1 MPTRFL
7 LHAARRRRPEGGKE
21 KHARSNGATAA
32 GLGALRGL
40 QLALRGHYVW
50 NEARYFNK
58 DAWAVCPLQIK
69 GSGFAPSRPI
79 PPDISMLSRPVGV
92 MCAGDPAF
100 QTQALS
106 RGWGISVALSS
117 LPAPPSQNPFYHC
130 SAETSLSG
138 GKGQEGLGFSSQ
150 SESGFDFFLF

>member
-1 MPTRFL
+1 MQSDDEGLKGEKRNMP
-7 LHAARRRRPEGGKE
+7 AAT
-21 KHARSNGATAA
+21 GATAA
-32 GLGALRGL
+32 GLGALWGL
-40 QLALRGHYVW
+40 QPVLRGHYVW
-50 NEARYFNK
+50 SEARCFNK

-79 PPDISMLSRPVGV
+79 PPDISMLSRPVGIT
-92 MCAGDPAF
+92 CAGDPAF

-106 RGWGISVALSS
+106 RSWGISVALSS

-138 GKGQEGLGFSSQ
+138 GKGQDGLGFSSQ